1 MVSRARGRVLEIGIG
16 SGLNLPFYGGQVA
29 SVYGIDPAAALL
41 RRASKQPAAA
51 PELVQ
56 GSAEIIPFD
65 NDVFD
70 TVSDD
75 VDAVYHTSSHD
86 GASRHAARSSPGWSP
101 VIRGA
106 RACAGPRG
114 RMVAASPDTLLEMPR
129 RWLSSQ
135 PQDR

>member
-1 MVSRARGRVLEIGIG
+1 
-16 SGLNLPFYGGQVA
+16 
-29 SVYGIDPAAALL
+29 
-41 RRASKQPAAA
+41 
-51 PELVQ
+51 LVK

-65 NDVFD
+65 KRCFRHGG
-70 TVSDD
+70 DD
-75 VDAVYHTSSHD
+75 VDAVYHTSSHN

-106 RACAGPRG
+106 WACAGPRG
-114 RMVAASPDTLLEMPR
+114 HMVAASVDTLLEMPR